1 MYEKANNNTTNDKPQ
16 NVFVV
21 TRDGRRTSEKN
32 FLLERDSR
40 DEADYWIRLVRK
52 YDPRSK
58 ISVVK
63 TNKPKR
69 IR

>member
-1 MYEKANNNTTNDKPQ
+1 MNTKETNATQQPE
-16 NVFVV
+16 VFVV

-32 FLLERDSR
+32 FPSHQDARWES
-40 DEADYWIRLVRK
+40 DYWINIARK

-58 ISVVK
+58 VAIVK